1 MTRSLLFYHLNH
13 SRDTVINVSMFLHN
27 YWCNLLDEISASQHL
42 DFFHFVLSFFHVVD
56 TVSEWCTVISFVCS
70 CSNNCYRSLLKFICI
85 TVTHWLVLNIVVL
98 NLFHY
103 QDWICQ
109 KFHQSP
115 QPSFFSTE
123 IWVIVDYLGFFVAA
137 LVISSAILFAT
148 KLLVFLKLNVLS
160 SFFNPLD
167 CKNTSKLTTC

>member
-1 MTRSLLFYHLNH
+1 MSTSFVLAAAGVPLVILSLIRMTRSLLFYHLNH

-70 CSNNCYRSLLKFICI
+70 CSKNCYRSLLKFICI

-115 QPSFFSTE
+115 QPSFFQLKFE
-123 IWVIVDYLGFFVAA
+123 
-137 LVISSAILFAT
+137 SSSIILD
-148 KLLVFLKLNVLS
+148 FL
-160 SFFNPLD
+160 
-167 CKNTSKLTTC
+167 